1 MKKQSGLSLI
11 EASIVLIIAASV
23 SAGVLAYYN
32 YAKETN
38 NINES
43 VKQIQ
48 VIASGVSQLSSNGLT
63 PIPSKDEDGQD
74 ALNNY
79 VKAVAELKGIGFDKN
94 SKGDLFFKLH
104 NGYSVSLWRRT
115 SVGVNKYQL
124 EVYVKNA
131 SDCSKFATLNL
142 GSIQWAATT
151 VADYKNTGTNTGTG
165 TPVTD
170 VSSAIKACEAA
181 EKVLGN
187 SDNTHSINVR
197 YSLQF

>member
-11 EASIVLIIAASV
+11 EASIVLVIAASV

-48 VIASGVSQLSSNGLT
+48 VIASGVSQLSRNALT
-63 PIPSKDEDGQD
+63 PIPSKDEEGGQE

-79 VKAVAELKGIGFDKN
+79 VKAVAELKGLDIDESN
-94 SKGDLFFKLH
+94 SKVFFKLH
-104 NGYSVSLWRRT
+104 NGYGVSIWRRT
-115 SVGVNKYQL
+115 SVGANKYQL
-124 EVYVKNA
+124 EVFTKNA
-131 SDCSKFATLNL
+131 SDCTKFATLNL
-142 GSIQWAATT
+142 GSIQWAPTT
-151 VADYKNTGTNTGTG
+151 VADYRNTESGK
-165 TPVTD
+165 PVTD
-170 VSSAIKACEAA
+170 VSSASQACKDA
-181 EKVLGN
+181 EKVLGSNGN
-187 SDNTHSINVR
+187 SHSINVR

>member
-48 VIASGVSQLSSNGLT
+48 VIASGVSQLSSNALT

-79 VKAVAELKGIGFDKN
+79 VKAVADLKGIGVTKN
-94 SKGDLFFKLH
+94 SSGNLFFKLH
-104 NGYSVSLWRRT
+104 NGYSVSIWRRT

-124 EVYVKNA
+124 EVYTKNA
-131 SDCSKFATLNL
+131 SDCSKFASLNL

-151 VADYKNTGTNTGTG
+151 VADYKNPDSGLS
-165 TPVTD
+165 VTD
-170 VSSAIKACEAA
+170 VSSAIEACKNA
-181 EKVLGN
+181 EKSLGN
-187 SDNTHSINVR
+187 SGSIHAINVR

>member
-11 EASIVLIIAASV
+11 EASIVLVIAASV

-48 VIASGVSQLSSNGLT
+48 VIASGVAQLSRNALT
-63 PIPSKDEDGQD
+63 PIPSKDIDGQE

-79 VKAVAELKGIGFDKN
+79 VKAVAELKGLDISNNGEKT
-94 SKGDLFFKLH
+94 FFKLH
-104 NGYSVSLWRRT
+104 NGYGVSIWRRT
-115 SVGVNKYQL
+115 SVGANKYQL
-124 EVYVKNA
+124 EVFTKNA
-131 SDCSKFATLNL
+131 SDCTKFATLNL
-142 GSIQWAATT
+142 GSIQWEKTT
-151 VADYKNTGTNTGTG
+151 VANFQNPEGGVS
-165 TPVTD
+165 VTD
-170 VSSAIKACEAA
+170 VASATKACKNA
-181 EKVLGN
+181 EKVMGN
-187 SDNTHSINVR
+187 SNIHSINVR

>member
-1 MKKQSGLSLI
+1 MKKESGLSLI
-11 EASIVLIIAASV
+11 EASIVLVIAASV

-48 VIASGVSQLSSNGLT
+48 VIASGVSQLSRNALT
-63 PIPSKDEDGQD
+63 PIPSKDDDGQD

-79 VKAVAELKGIGFDKN
+79 VRAVAELKGLDIDESGGKV
-94 SKGDLFFKLH
+94 FFKLH
-104 NGYSVSLWRRT
+104 NGYGVSIWRRT
-115 SVGVNKYQL
+115 SVGANKYQL
-124 EVYVKNA
+124 EVFTKNA
-131 SDCSKFATLNL
+131 SDCTKFASLNL
-142 GSIQWAATT
+142 GSIQWAETT
-151 VADYKNTGTNTGTG
+151 VASYKDPEKG
-165 TPVTD
+165 TPVTN
-170 VSSAIKACEAA
+170 VSSASQVCKNA

-187 SDNTHSINVR
+187 SGGIHSINVR

>member
-11 EASIVLIIAASV
+11 EASIVLVIAASV

-48 VIASGVSQLSSNGLT
+48 VIASGVSQLSRNALT
-63 PIPSKDEDGQD
+63 PIPSAEEDGQD

-79 VKAVAELKGIGFDKN
+79 VKAVAELKGLDIDVSG
-94 SKGDLFFKLH
+94 SKVFFKLH
-104 NGYSVSLWRRT
+104 NGYGVSIWRRT
-115 SVGVNKYQL
+115 SVGANKYQL
-124 EVYVKNA
+124 EVFTKNA
-131 SDCSKFATLNL
+131 SDCTKFATLNL
-142 GSIQWAATT
+142 GSIQWAPTT
-151 VADYKNTGTNTGTG
+151 VSDYKNTGNG
-165 TPVTD
+165 TPVND
-170 VSSAIKACEAA
+170 VSSASQACKNA
-181 EKVLGN
+181 EKTLGN
-187 SDNTHSINVR
+187 SGAIHSINVR

>member
-11 EASIVLIIAASV
+11 EASIVLVIAASV

-48 VIASGVSQLSSNGLT
+48 VIASGVSQLSRNALT
-63 PIPSKDEDGQD
+63 PIPSKDEDGND

-79 VKAVAELKGIGFDKN
+79 VKAVAELKGLDITNNNGN
-94 SKGDLFFKLH
+94 TFFKLH
-104 NGYSVSLWRRT
+104 NGYGASIWRRT
-115 SVGVNKYQL
+115 SVGANKYQL
-124 EVYVKNA
+124 EVFTKNA
-131 SDCSKFATLNL
+131 SDCTKFATLNL
-142 GSIQWAATT
+142 GSIQWAKTT
-151 VADYKNTGTNTGTG
+151 VADFKNVDSG

-170 VSSAIKACEAA
+170 VASATKACKDA
-181 EKVLGN
+181 ERKMGN
-187 SDNTHSINVR
+187 SNIHSINVR